1 MEPLVLFGACLVV
14 WCGYLA
20 ALDAVRELKALRHGS
35 QAKRKVVKKRVKTL
49 ADGIGARFPG
59 GGSLI
64 KPHLQ
69 RI

>member
-1 MEPLVLFGACLVV
+1 MEPLVFFGACLVV

-20 ALDAVRELKALRHGS
+20 ALDAVRDLKAQR
-35 QAKRKVVKKRVKTL
+35 QASPVKRKVAKKRVKAL
-49 ADGIGARFPG
+49 ADGIGARLPS